1 MFSIIEQ
8 AGFQYKVTPG
18 ELIKVPRIDAV
29 EGSEIVIENVL
40 LAAEGETVL
49 IGTPH
54 IENASVTA
62 KVVEH
67 AKSDKILIVKKK
79 RRKDYQRKNGHRQ
92 PYTTLEILSINAGEL
107 AGSVSQKPEV
117 VNQEPEAANQ
127 EPGNQPAETT
137 QE

>member
-8 AGFQYKVTPG
+8 AGFQFKVTPG
-18 ELIKVPRIDAV
+18 EKIKVPLIDA
-29 EGSEIVIENVL
+29 ETGSEIAIENVL
-40 LAAEGETVL
+40 LAAEGDTVL

-54 IENASVTA
+54 IENATVIA

-107 AGSVSQKPEV
+107 KSAVSLEPEV
-117 VNQEPEAANQ
+117 VNQ
-127 EPGNQPAETT
+127 
-137 QE
+137 